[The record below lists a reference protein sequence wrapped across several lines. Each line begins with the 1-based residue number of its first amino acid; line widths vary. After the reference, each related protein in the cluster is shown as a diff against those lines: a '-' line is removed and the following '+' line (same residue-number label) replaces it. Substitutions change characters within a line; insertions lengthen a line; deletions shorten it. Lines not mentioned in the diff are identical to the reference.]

1 MEFKIQG
8 NSGVLMIA
16 EIGGNHEGD
25 FEYAKKLVRDAVST
39 KADVVKLQLYT
50 GDTLVNKK
58 LSPTRNEHFKKFELS
73 KEQYIELAKM
83 VIHAG
88 KYFTASVW
96 DLDMLDW
103 IDPYMAFYKIGSG
116 DLTAYPVIKRTAELG
131 KPIII
136 SAGLSTEQEVI
147 DCVKFIQSVDKKYC
161 SPEYLAVLQCTAM
174 YPIEDTDAN
183 LAVINR
189 FKQLFGV
196 TVGYSDHTRGSE
208 ALKYSV
214 AAGAEVL
221 EFHFTDSRDGK
232 VFRDHFVSLTPK
244 EVDELYDSIFV
255 IKGFMGDET
264 KKPLKIEI
272 DNGHPVS
279 FRRGVFPIHYI
290 PKGKTIEESDLVCLR
305 PAEGISAVDYY
316 KLIGKVAK
324 EDLEELQELN
334 FSLFE

>member
-83 VIHAG
+83 VIDAG
-88 KYFTASVW
+88 KFFTASVW
-96 DLDMLDW
+96 DLDMLEW

-116 DLTAYPVIKRTAELG
+116 DLTAYPVIKKTAELG

-161 SPEYLAVLQCTAM
+161 TPEYLAVLQCTAM
-174 YPIEDTDAN
+174 YPIEVTDAN

-189 FKQLFGV
+189 DRK
-196 TVGYSDHTRGSE
+196 
-208 ALKYSV
+208 SV
-214 AAGAEVL
+214 V
-221 EFHFTDSRDGK
+221 
-232 VFRDHFVSLTPK
+232 
-244 EVDELYDSIFV
+244 
-255 IKGFMGDET
+255 
-264 KKPLKIEI
+264 
-272 DNGHPVS
+272 
-279 FRRGVFPIHYI
+279 
-290 PKGKTIEESDLVCLR
+290 
-305 PAEGISAVDYY
+305 
-316 KLIGKVAK
+316 
-324 EDLEELQELN
+324 
-334 FSLFE
+334 